1 MSPIR
6 QPQLFPVNNPSC
18 LKLYN
23 RSCKVKFMDTLGKRL
38 KFARERLRPKVSQKA
53 LGACVNLSQQMIAK
67 LESDQS
73 EETSAIVRIATELGV
88 RPQWLETGEGPMT
101 EQEPPSAA
109 RAVLQE
115 IEQRTLT
122 HELGEAELALILDL
136 VKRISSPRNEE

>member
-1 MSPIR
+1 
-6 QPQLFPVNNPSC
+6 
-18 LKLYN
+18 
-23 RSCKVKFMDTLGKRL
+23 MDTLGKRL

-101 EQEPPSAA
+101 EARNIQVRYEKAPEGVRGAIDKLLRYEQESADVERAVKVIDALIPDPPS
-109 RAVLQE
+109 
-115 IEQRTLT
+115 
-122 HELGEAELALILDL
+122 LAGH
-136 VKRISSPRNEE
+136 